1 MKYRDIELVL
11 PSGYP
16 VLAHIRIDPA
26 DWFQFERMIGDT
38 PIARIIGRDDPC
50 DERMVVHVACAF
62 KIGAR

>member
-26 DWFQFERMIGDT
+26 DWFRFERMTGDT
-38 PIARIIGRDDPC
+38 PIARIIGRDDS
-50 DERMVVHVACAF
+50 V
-62 KIGAR
+62 